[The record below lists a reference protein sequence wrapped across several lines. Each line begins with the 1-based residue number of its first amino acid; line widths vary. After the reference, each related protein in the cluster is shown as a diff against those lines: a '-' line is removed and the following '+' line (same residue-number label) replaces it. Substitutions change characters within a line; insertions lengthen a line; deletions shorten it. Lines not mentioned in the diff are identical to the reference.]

1 MKTIGMIVA
10 VEIQSVLKRYGAK
23 LVKRKRQQG

>member
-10 VEIQSVLKRYGAK
+10 VEIQSVLCINYRSFMQK
-23 LVKRKRQQG
+23 LWAL